1 VPGYIY
7 NHKTWGNETGKNV
20 KNAKQANMKVKK
32 RKTEENIGVA
42 GRA

>member
-1 VPGYIY
+1 MKG
-7 NHKTWGNETGKNV
+7 GSETGKNV